1 MQELEIILIDDSP
14 EDRDLTVRALNKCKV
29 ANKITAMDNAEDGLE
44 YILSERKF
52 ISPRLILLDLNLPGM
67 SGVEFLHLLRSRKET
82 KDIPVAI
89 LTSTTQLPDI
99 KESLKM
105 GVHYIAKPIE
115 FDDLA
120 KVAISLG
127 FSILMVK

>member
-1 MQELEIILIDDSP
+1 MQELEIILIDDSS
-14 EDRDLTVRALNKCKV
+14 EDRDLTIRALNKCKV
-29 ANKITAMDNAEDGLE
+29 ANKITTMDNAEDGLE
-44 YILSERKF
+44 YVLSERK
-52 ISPRLILLDLNLPGM
+52 ITTPRLILLDLNLPGM
-67 SGVEFLHLLRSRKET
+67 SGVEFLQLIRSRKET

-120 KVAISLG
+120 KVAVSLG

>member
-127 FSILMVK
+127 FSILMV